1 MANNKKVLRT
11 VLVLGALAAIAAAVK
26 LIAFPAE
33 SAPSYLTAD
42 VAKTDIEQTV
52 LASGTLAARTQVSIG
67 AQVSG
72 QIKSLKVALGDQVK
86 QGDLIAEIDPRTQ
99 QNDLRDA
106 EARLQNIKAQ
116 RLAKQAALKQAKLQF
131 QRQQTL
137 LKADA
142 SSRETYETA
151 EATLNATN
159 ADIAAL
165 DAQIQQSTIAVDT
178 AKLNLSYTSI
188 TAPIDGTVVYVAAK
202 EGQTVNAAQTTP
214 TIVMLSQLD
223 TMTIK
228 AQISEADVVKVQPGQ
243 PIYFTILGDPDHRY
257 TATLRQIE
265 PAPET
270 ISQDDTAGASKSSSA
285 ASSSTNAAVYYNGV
299 FDVPNPDGRLR
310 ISMTAQ
316 VSIVLAEAKDVPSI
330 PKAALGQRHK
340 DGSYSVTVLGPDGN
354 PVERHIKTGIDD
366 TANIQILDGLQLGDR
381 VIIGEAGA
389 TATQPQR
396 RPRIRL

>member
-178 AKLNLSYTSI
+178 AKLNLGYTSI

-270 ISQDDTAGASKSSSA
+270 ISQDDTAGASKSSSTA
-285 ASSSTNAAVYYNGV
+285 TSSANAAVYYNGV

-340 DGSYSVTVLGPDGN
+340 DGSYSVNVLGPDGN
-354 PVERHIKTGIDD
+354 PVERRIKTGIDD

-381 VIIGEAGA
+381 VIIGEAGT
-389 TATQPQR
+389 TAAQPQR